1 MPQNCEKSA
10 NVLSICMKRS
20 SMQNAVTV
28 AAGLT
33 LLPPSN
39 AFARKWRMQRR
50 LWQTYS
56 RRLRII

>member
-1 MPQNCEKSA
+1 
-10 NVLSICMKRS
+10 MKRS
-20 SMQNAVTV
+20 SMQNAV